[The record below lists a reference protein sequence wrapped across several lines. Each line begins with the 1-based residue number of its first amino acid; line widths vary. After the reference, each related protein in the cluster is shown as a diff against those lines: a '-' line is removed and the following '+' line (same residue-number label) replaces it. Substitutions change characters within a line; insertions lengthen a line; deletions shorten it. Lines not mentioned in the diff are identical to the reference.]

1 MDLSTPNTTG
11 ADTLTIILS
20 QDAWQG
26 DARFTVAVDGQ
37 QVGGTYTAAAQHGAD
52 TDSLTLQG
60 DWGSGPH
67 DLTVSFVNDAY
78 GGTPETDR
86 NLYVEGVTYDGTA
99 APNASATLLSNG
111 AADLGF
117 GGDAGPGTATA
128 TDPATSVQPGGTIA
142 ASGDMPATQTVW
154 SEDFANGTGILS
166 RVWGHVDTSTP
177 GQITLTSYAA
187 DGWTLD
193 SGAMVPPTGPDA
205 GNGYGVY
212 SFTLSMSNDAPGP
225 YALIWP
231 ATDIWPG
238 PELDVVEQ
246 TAGGNAYSTVH
257 WKDGNGDNAFQSY
270 GAGGIDTTQVHT
282 YAIDWERDHIDYF
295 VDGHQTAHV
304 TDNVPLDYADGGQN
318 STPSVGMQTWWST
331 GAQHGDNSMTV
342 YHVSYAVIA

>member
-1 MDLSTPNTTG
+1 
-11 ADTLTIILS
+11 
-20 QDAWQG
+20 
-26 DARFTVAVDGQ
+26 
-37 QVGGTYTAAAQHGAD
+37 
-52 TDSLTLQG
+52 
-60 DWGSGPH
+60 
-67 DLTVSFVNDAY
+67 
-78 GGTPETDR
+78 
-86 NLYVEGVTYDGTA
+86 
-99 APNASATLLSNG
+99 
-111 AADLGF
+111 
-117 GGDAGPGTATA
+117 
-128 TDPATSVQPGGTIA
+128 
-142 ASGDMPATQTVW
+142 
-154 SEDFANGTGILS
+154 
-166 RVWGHVDTSTP
+166 
-177 GQITLTSYAA
+177 
-187 DGWTLD
+187 
-193 SGAMVPPTGPDA
+193 
-205 GNGYGVY
+205 VY

-342 YHVSYAVIA
+342 YDVSYAVIA